1 MLSETS
7 IKNPVFAW
15 MSLSFILLFGT
26 LSVFKLPVSQ
36 LPDVDF
42 PILTISL
49 TLEGASA
56 SIMEKDVVDIIE
68 EATLTVE
75 GVKELRS
82 VSKTGLAYITVE
94 LELNRDVDVALQEIQ
109 TKIAQVSNKLP
120 QDLDPPVLTKSNPD
134 DVPIIWVIFTANN
147 FSAKD
152 RMVYVNE
159 SLKDQFQK
167 IPGVGEIF
175 LGGYSERAIN
185 VYLDPVKLTQA
196 EITVDDIIN
205 TIREQNLEIPS
216 GRIENSEKEINLRAI
231 GDVPSTIDFSN
242 IYINSRSGIPLYKPI
257 RLGDIARIEDG
268 LSEIRRISRF
278 NGKPSVGIGIKKL
291 KNANAVAV
299 AERVKE
305 KVAELRPRLPKDS
318 DLNVSIDNT
327 QFIRESLEELS
338 FTMVLSA
345 ILTGLVCRL
354 FLGNWSNTINVL
366 FAIPT
371 SILGT
376 FAFIYLF
383 GFTINTFTLL
393 GLALSTG
400 IVVDDAIMVL
410 ENIHRHKSMG
420 KSFVEAALD
429 GAKEIRFPALAAT
442 FAIIAIFLP
451 VAFVN
456 GVIGRYFL
464 EFGVTV
470 SVAVLISLFEA
481 LSFTP
486 MRASLQKKETKK
498 RKFDF
503 KVDSCMEYLNET
515 YKRSLVI
522 VLKKP
527 KTFLV
532 ASSFL
537 FIASLFLFQNTK
549 KEFVPSQDISRFLI
563 RAKASA
569 DSSLFKTDEEV
580 KKIEDY
586 LKTNQTIDR
595 YFVAVGG
602 FEGGDVNTAIFF
614 VVMKERKF
622 RPLNNLTNKT
632 ITQADCIQTLRKELP
647 KVNPNLS
654 YSVQDLS
661 LRGFS
666 SGRGYP
672 IEVLLKGGN
681 WDALESKA
689 GELIQLWKSIP
700 EITDV
705 DTDLIQ
711 GKKEIHILP
720 DRYLSAKNGVS
731 IANLGGT
738 IGALMGGKR
747 AGRFTENGRGYDV
760 RVKIEKEKG
769 ESSADILSISVR
781 NTFGE
786 MVRIRD
792 FLRLE
797 EKESLQNITRVDRLR
812 AIKLFANPEKGKGLS
827 DAIETTLSTS
837 QKILPPEIFMETTGS
852 AKATEES
859 FSELMFTL
867 VLGILV
873 SYMIL
878 GSQFNSFLKPIYI
891 LLALPFSFT
900 GAFLALKWGDFSF
913 NIYSFI
919 GIILLLGLV
928 KKNSIL
934 LMEFIDLNR
943 ITGTPLI
950 ETITNA
956 CPIRL
961 RPILMTTC
969 TSLVAALPPA
979 LSLGPGAETRIPMA
993 VVILGGM
1000 TLSTIVTLYL
1010 VPVAYLIGESRRT

>member
-42 PILTISL
+42 PIVTISL

-185 VYLDPVKLTQA
+185 VYLDPVKLTRA

-299 AERVKE
+299 ADRVKE

-318 DLNVSIDNT
+318 DLNISIDNT

-354 FLGNWSNTINVL
+354 FLGNWANTINVL

-400 IVVDDAIMVL
+400 IVVDDAIMG
-410 ENIHRHKSMG
+410 SG
-420 KSFVEAALD
+420 KY
-429 GAKEIRFPALAAT
+429 T
-442 FAIIAIFLP
+442 
-451 VAFVN
+451 
-456 GVIGRYFL
+456 
-464 EFGVTV
+464 
-470 SVAVLISLFEA
+470 
-481 LSFTP
+481 
-486 MRASLQKKETKK
+486 
-498 RKFDF
+498 
-503 KVDSCMEYLNET
+503 
-515 YKRSLVI
+515 
-522 VLKKP
+522 
-527 KTFLV
+527 
-532 ASSFL
+532 
-537 FIASLFLFQNTK
+537 
-549 KEFVPSQDISRFLI
+549 
-563 RAKASA
+563 
-569 DSSLFKTDEEV
+569 
-580 KKIEDY
+580 
-586 LKTNQTIDR
+586 
-595 YFVAVGG
+595 
-602 FEGGDVNTAIFF
+602 
-614 VVMKERKF
+614 
-622 RPLNNLTNKT
+622 
-632 ITQADCIQTLRKELP
+632 
-647 KVNPNLS
+647 
-654 YSVQDLS
+654 
-661 LRGFS
+661 
-666 SGRGYP
+666 
-672 IEVLLKGGN
+672 
-681 WDALESKA
+681 
-689 GELIQLWKSIP
+689 
-700 EITDV
+700 
-705 DTDLIQ
+705 
-711 GKKEIHILP
+711 
-720 DRYLSAKNGVS
+720 
-731 IANLGGT
+731 
-738 IGALMGGKR
+738 
-747 AGRFTENGRGYDV
+747 
-760 RVKIEKEKG
+760 
-769 ESSADILSISVR
+769 
-781 NTFGE
+781 
-786 MVRIRD
+786 
-792 FLRLE
+792 
-797 EKESLQNITRVDRLR
+797 
-812 AIKLFANPEKGKGLS
+812 
-827 DAIETTLSTS
+827 
-837 QKILPPEIFMETTGS
+837 
-852 AKATEES
+852 
-859 FSELMFTL
+859 
-867 VLGILV
+867 
-873 SYMIL
+873 
-878 GSQFNSFLKPIYI
+878 
-891 LLALPFSFT
+891 
-900 GAFLALKWGDFSF
+900 
-913 NIYSFI
+913 
-919 GIILLLGLV
+919 
-928 KKNSIL
+928 
-934 LMEFIDLNR
+934 
-943 ITGTPLI
+943 
-950 ETITNA
+950 
-956 CPIRL
+956 
-961 RPILMTTC
+961 
-969 TSLVAALPPA
+969 
-979 LSLGPGAETRIPMA
+979 
-993 VVILGGM
+993 
-1000 TLSTIVTLYL
+1000 
-1010 VPVAYLIGESRRT
+1010 